1 MRIAVLGATL
11 ETTNMGVGALAA
23 GAIRCLLHAYP
34 QADISFLD
42 YAMARS
48 VQTIELNGNKV
59 SVPVINMRFSKR
71 LYLPNNIAVLL
82 LIAGMLKIIPSKK
95 LRQWIISRNGY
106 LNEIDQMDVFAS
118 IAGGD
123 SFSDIYGM
131 ERLLYVSLPQI
142 LALLL
147 GKRLILLPQTIGP
160 FRGGF
165 AKSVA
170 RYILNRAERVYSR
183 DYRGLEE
190 LKALVGHGR
199 AATKFWFCHDV
210 GFVLDAVPPAHID
223 LMGLPSMNACTKPL
237 VGLNISGLLFMG
249 GYTRNNMF
257 GLRVEYEKLLD
268 DLIEY
273 LTVTKGTSV
282 VLVPHVFGMGPDSEA
297 DTGACE
303 RVYEKLKHRY
313 PGRLGLLRGR
323 YNQNEIKYIIG
334 KCDFF
339 IGARM
344 HACIAAVSQ
353 CVPAVCLAY
362 SDKFIGV
369 METIGVAS
377 IVADIRRLTASEV
390 LKVVEQSLD
399 NRAAIRQQLE
409 QKMPEVKSSVLNL
422 FVDLP
427 ALAGTFSD
435 RQVAQPSPVIADR

>member
-1 MRIAVLGATL
+1 V
-11 ETTNMGVGALAA
+11 
-23 GAIRCLLHAYP
+23 
-34 QADISFLD
+34 D
-42 YAMARS
+42 
-48 VQTIELNGNKV
+48 
-59 SVPVINMRFSKR
+59 
-71 LYLPNNIAVLL
+71 
-82 LIAGMLKIIPSKK
+82 
-95 LRQWIISRNGY
+95 
-106 LNEIDQMDVFAS
+106 
-118 IAGGD
+118 
-123 SFSDIYGM
+123 
-131 ERLLYVSLPQI
+131 
-142 LALLL
+142 
-147 GKRLILLPQTIGP
+147 
-160 FRGGF
+160 
-165 AKSVA
+165 
-170 RYILNRAERVYSR
+170 
-183 DYRGLEE
+183 
-190 LKALVGHGR
+190 
-199 AATKFWFCHDV
+199 
-210 GFVLDAVPPAHID
+210 
-223 LMGLPSMNACTKPL
+223 
-237 VGLNISGLLFMG
+237 
-249 GYTRNNMF
+249 
-257 GLRVEYEKLLD
+257 YEKLLD

-273 LTVTKGTSV
+273 LTVKKGTSV

>member
-59 SVPVINMRFSKR
+59 SIPVINMRFSKR
-71 LYLPNNIAVLL
+71 LHLPNNIAVLL
-82 LIAGMLKIIPSKK
+82 LIAGMLKMIPSKK
-95 LRQWIISRNGY
+95 LRQWIISQNGY
-106 LNEIDQMDVFAS
+106 LNEIHQMDVFAS

-123 SFSDIYGM
+123 SFSDISGI
-131 ERLLYVSLPQI
+131 ER
-142 LALLL
+142 
-147 GKRLILLPQTIGP
+147 PQTIGP

-183 DYRGLEE
+183 DDRGLEE
-190 LKALVGHGR
+190 LKALVGRGR
-199 AATKFWFCHDV
+199 AATKFWFCYDV
-210 GFVLDAVPPAHID
+210 GFVLDPILPAHID
-223 LMGLPSMNACTKPL
+223 LIGLRSMIECTKPL

-257 GLRVEYEKLLD
+257 GLRVEYQKLVD

-273 LTVTKGTSV
+273 LTVKKGASV
-282 VLVPHVFGMGPDSEA
+282 VLVPHVFEGGPDSEA
-297 DTGACE
+297 DTSACE
-303 RVYEKLKHRY
+303 RVYEKLKHKY
-313 PGRLGLLRGR
+313 PGRLGFLRGR
-323 YNQNEIKYIIG
+323 YNQNQIKYIIG

-369 METIGVAS
+369 MESIGVAS

-399 NRAAIRQQLE
+399 DRAAIRQQLE

-427 ALAGTFSD
+427 GLAGTRTD
-435 RQVAQPSPVIADR
+435 RQVAVPFPVIADR